1 MKRIIQIFTGDKGEI
16 SSKRV
21 VGVCGAFVLFATLVL
36 NAIHPVDMS
45 GSKEIISAVE
55 WIVILSLGF
64 TSIDKFS
71 K

>member
-1 MKRIIQIFTGDKGEI
+1 MIFKEHNGKW
-16 SSKRV
+16 SSKRF
-21 VGVCGAFVLFATLVL
+21 VGITGACVLFGTLVL

>member
-1 MKRIIQIFTGDKGEI
+1 MIFKESNGKW
-16 SSKRV
+16 SSKRF
-21 VGVCGAFVLFATLVL
+21 VGITGACVLFATLVL